1 MSLKNSYKTVA
12 HEAQTLLV
20 RDKSKFITH
29 VMPVSSED
37 AAIEYLNK
45 IRSQYPDAR
54 HNVYAY
60 VIDENNIF
68 RYSDDSEPSGTAGMP
83 VLDAIRKQNIV
94 DVIVVVTRYFGGIL
108 LGTGG
113 LVHAYGT
120 SASQGLYEAGIVIRN
135 LCDIISI
142 KTDYT
147 LVGKMQYT
155 ISSAGYMLEDTI
167 YDNDVTFV
175 ISCPVEDTKKVI
187 AKITDLTNARA
198 VCTVTGQKYCDRKA
212 KEMIQ

>member
-1 MSLKNSYKTVA
+1 MSSKNNYKTVS

-20 RDKSKFITH
+20 REKSKFITH
-29 VMPVSSED
+29 VMPVDNEA

-68 RYSDDSEPSGTAGMP
+68 RYSDDAEPSGTAGMP
-83 VLDAIRKQNIV
+83 VLDAIRKRDIV
-94 DVIVVVTRYFGGIL
+94 DVIVVVTRYFGGVL

-120 SASQGLYEAGIVIRN
+120 SASQGLEEAGIVIRR
-135 LCDIISI
+135 LCDVISI
-142 KTDYT
+142 KIDYT
-147 LVGKMQYT
+147 LVGKIQYM
-155 ISSAGYMLEDTI
+155 ISSLGYTLENTV

-175 ISCPVEDTKKVI
+175 ISCPIEETQTVI
-187 AKITDLTNARA
+187 DKITDVTNARA
-198 VCTVTGQKYCDRKA
+198 VCAVTGQKYCD
-212 KEMIQ
+212 KEAEERS

>member
-120 SASQGLYEAGIVIRN
+120 SASQGLCEAGIVIRN
-135 LCDIISI
+135 LCDIINI